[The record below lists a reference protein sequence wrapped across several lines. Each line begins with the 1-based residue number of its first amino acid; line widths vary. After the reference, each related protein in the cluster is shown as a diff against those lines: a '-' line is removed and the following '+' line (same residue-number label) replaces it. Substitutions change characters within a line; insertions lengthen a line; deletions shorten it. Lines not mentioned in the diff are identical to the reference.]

1 VRRVAIWINR
11 REAIVVIGPGTP
23 PGDRARELERAAPH
37 LDRDGWLGYRF
48 EPHRHQL
55 LKDFYDE
62 VGRLLSLGDSILIVG
77 PGHEKHRFAR
87 YLADRGNIAGKVT
100 AVLTVPHLT
109 SDELI
114 SRAEALFESDSEH
127 QLG

>member
-1 VRRVAIWINR
+1 
-11 REAIVVIGPGTP
+11 
-23 PGDRARELERAAPH
+23 
-37 LDRDGWLGYRF
+37 
-48 EPHRHQL
+48 L

-87 YLADRGNIAGKVT
+87 YLADRGNPAGKVT

-114 SRAEALFESDSEH
+114 SRAEALFESDLERR
-127 QLG
+127 QGGDRNE